1 MTSYHSHGVKLSQ
14 GQKQKL
20 AKALRNNSAITIR
33 LSHDELN
40 GPDQLMLT
48 KSQINR
54 LRKSME
60 NGTGSDIKISK
71 TQIRKAVKMGGS
83 LWSSLFSLGARAL
96 PAVTSLASKA
106 AGPLAT
112 GALSG
117 LASLGVDKIF
127 GKGQV
132 GGFLIPQ
139 NKVGQLIKY
148 KDWLTNE
155 QKKQIVN
162 AIHTGGQIVIK
173 PTKSQS
179 GGFLGTLLASI
190 GVPLLLNALTGKGL
204 QVDRERSRRSVPVY
218 VPKNTN
224 GGLVLPA
231 DYRPPPFYGTWK
243 QPIVGMGVKK
253 KNLQKRKRVNTGK
266 KQSYQRHPTNRR
278 HIVKFINK
286 PLSNF
291 DLINWVKQLGIKYF
305 RGVFSKDKLPT
316 SMINY
321 EVGIINLDDY
331 IGSGTHWVAYR
342 NGNGLSGM
350 DTPLAQYPSDIGDNK
365 YAEYFDSFGLPMPKE
380 VEKYLSTSGKPLI
393 YSSDEIQDR
402 DSVLCGYWCLYY
414 LIERQKG
421 KSIPETIHNTNLH
434 LNTTDSDNHE
444 FIINYFKNIV

>member
-48 KSQINR
+48 KTQINR

-71 TQIRKAVKMGGS
+71 TQIQKAVKMGGS
-83 LWSSLFSLGARAL
+83 LWSSLFSLGARTL

-127 GKGQV
+127 GKGKQV

-139 NKVGQLIKY
+139 NKVDQLIKY

-204 QVDRERSRRSVPVY
+204 QVDRERLRRSVPVY

-243 QPIVGMGVKK
+243 QPIGMGVKK
-253 KNLQKRKRVNTGK
+253 KT
-266 KQSYQRHPTNRR
+266 
-278 HIVKFINK
+278 
-286 PLSNF
+286 
-291 DLINWVKQLGIKYF
+291 
-305 RGVFSKDKLPT
+305 SK
-316 SMINY
+316 
-321 EVGIINLDDY
+321 
-331 IGSGTHWVAYR
+331 
-342 NGNGLSGM
+342 
-350 DTPLAQYPSDIGDNK
+350 
-365 YAEYFDSFGLPMPKE
+365 
-380 VEKYLSTSGKPLI
+380 
-393 YSSDEIQDR
+393 
-402 DSVLCGYWCLYY
+402 
-414 LIERQKG
+414 KG
-421 KSIPETIHNTNLH
+421 KGLLLGKNSP
-434 LNTTDSDNHE
+434 
-444 FIINYFKNIV
+444 FKNIPLIGDIL